1 EVKET
6 QYRDPEEVHFAR
18 GFQDIFISIGL
29 VILCAGY
36 FSGML
41 TIFGSKG
48 VTGPV
53 AFGGLAVLSWLLA
66 EWLSK
71 KLRLA
76 LPSILLT
83 GAFVYACVAMAG
95 GTINYFYGDLTFA
108 HAPWSP
114 YHGSRGS
121 IEGAQVILPFMAGI
135 AAGMLFYKRF
145 RVPITPA
152 AILASVVGAALAGL
166 FAAFPEFMEENGF
179 FLFLIIGFGC
189 FATAMWFD
197 SKDRLR
203 ETLNS
208 DKAFW
213 LHLLAAPIIVHSA
226 RWALTENSGSNS
238 AALMVI
244 ALVLVLGVVALI
256 VDRRALLASALIYL
270 GIAIGTL
277 LDQVSVS
284 SNGMFALTL
293 VILGLFVL
301 TLGSGWPVLR
311 RIVMRPLEGTLVAGI
326 VPPVREILKVKK

>member
-1 EVKET
+1 M
-6 QYRDPEEVHFAR
+6 H
-18 GFQDIFISIGL
+18 
-29 VILCAGY
+29 
-36 FSGML
+36 
-41 TIFGSKG
+41 TIFGLKG

-83 GAFVYACVAMAG
+83 GAFVIACVAMTG
-95 GTINYFYGDLTFA
+95 GMTNYFYGDLTFA

-114 YHGSRGS
+114 FQGSRDS
-121 IEGAQVILPFMAGI
+121 IEGVKVIFPFIAGI
-135 AAGMLFYKRF
+135 AAGLLFYSRF

-152 AILASVVGAALAGL
+152 YILASIVGALLASL
-166 FAAFPEFMEENGF
+166 FAIFPNFMTEYGF
-179 FLFLIIGFGC
+179 FPFLVIGIGC

-226 RWALTENSGSNS
+226 RWALTANSETNN

-244 ALVLVLGVVALI
+244 ALVFVLGIVALI

-284 SNGMFALTL
+284 SNGMVALTL